1 MSTTRTK
8 TTPAQTVP
16 HVRLAPG
23 GLRALA
29 AAHLAAS
36 PGEEFTVTQVARALN
51 NASGGAVGNALMAL
65 AASGAAVLSCAAPR
79 RFRSNDAT
87 AAAATGAPTVPI
99 TAATS
104 PKAKRPAKTKT
115 APKAPRKRKASAQA
129 EPLVPAEPSQPS
141 ALAEPS
147 VPVPASSSVAT
158 LTDPTAPVTRPN
170 GMLYRPRAL
179 AGLSDV
185 GALRAARE
193 AETPVLLY
201 GPPGTG
207 KTSLIEAAF
216 PDVVTVTADGDCAV
230 SDFVGEWTQN
240 PDGTYSFIYGPL
252 VTAMTEGRV
261 LFVDD
266 ATLAAPKVLSCLY
279 PAMDGR
285 KTITVKAHK
294 GETITAAPGFF
305 IVAAHNPNVSGALLT
320 EALSS
325 RFALHV
331 HVATD
336 FQIADELEINR
347 KAVRV
352 AKNLATRAKTGE
364 VTWSVQLRE
373 LLAFAKVEQLL
384 GTEAAFANL
393 IGIAPESDRDTV
405 AEVVASVTGMQA
417 ERLSVGARMAPAALP
432 TQP

>member
-1 MSTTRTK
+1 
-8 TTPAQTVP
+8 
-16 HVRLAPG
+16 
-23 GLRALA
+23 
-29 AAHLAAS
+29 
-36 PGEEFTVTQVARALN
+36 
-51 NASGGAVGNALMAL
+51 MA
-65 AASGAAVLSCAAPR
+65 
-79 RFRSNDAT
+79 
-87 AAAATGAPTVPI
+87 
-99 TAATS
+99 
-104 PKAKRPAKTKT
+104 
-115 APKAPRKRKASAQA
+115 
-129 EPLVPAEPSQPS
+129 
-141 ALAEPS
+141 
-147 VPVPASSSVAT
+147 
-158 LTDPTAPVTRPN
+158 RPN
-170 GMLYRPRAL
+170 GTLYRPRAL

-185 GALRAARE
+185 SALHAARGLE
-193 AETPVLLY
+193 APVLLY

-240 PDGTYSFIYGPL
+240 ADGTYSFVYGPL
-252 VTAMTEGRV
+252 VEAMTSGRV

-285 KTITVKAHK
+285 KAITVKAHK

-305 IVAAHNPNVSGALLT
+305 VVAAHNPNVSGALLT

-331 HVATD
+331 HVASD
-336 FQIADELEINR
+336 LAIADELGINR

-352 AKNLATRAKTGE
+352 AKNLATRAAKGE

-373 LLAFAKVEQLL
+373 LLAFAKVERLL

-393 IGIAPESDRDTV
+393 IGIAPEPDRDTV
-405 AEVVASVTGMQA
+405 ADVVASVTGVRA
-417 ERLSVGARMAPAALP
+417 EALAIGGRLTPATANARP
-432 TQP
+432 

>member
-8 TTPAQTVP
+8 TTSAKTLP

-23 GLRALA
+23 GLRALV

-51 NASGGAVGNALMAL
+51 EASGGAVGNALMAL
-65 AASGAAVLSCAAPR
+65 AASGAAMLTCAAPR
-79 RFRSNDAT
+79 RFRANNAT
-87 AAAATGAPTVPI
+87 AAAATNAPLVPI
-99 TAATS
+99 RAATT
-104 PKAKRPAKTKT
+104 PKTTRPAKAKT
-115 APKAPRKRKASAQA
+115 TPKAPPASK
-129 EPLVPAEPSQPS
+129 PAEPSVSTQ
-141 ALAEPS
+141 PS
-147 VPVPASSSVAT
+147 VPAELRVPVIAPSSVAT
-158 LTDPTAPVTRPN
+158 LADPTSPVARPN

-185 GALRAARE
+185 AALHAARE
-193 AETPVLLY
+193 AEAPVLLY

-240 PDGTYSFIYGPL
+240 PDGTYSFVYGPL

-285 KTITVKAHK
+285 KSVTVKAHK

-305 IVAAHNPNVSGALLT
+305 VVAAHNPNVSGALLT

-336 FQIADELEINR
+336 YQIADELGINR

-352 AKNLATRAKTGE
+352 AKNLATRADKGE

-373 LLAFAKVEQLL
+373 LLAFAKIEHLL

-405 AEVVASVTGMQA
+405 AEVVASVTGTQT
-417 ERLSVGARMAPAALP
+417 ERLSVGARLSPAAELARS
-432 TQP
+432 

>member
-1 MSTTRTK
+1 MTTSP
-8 TTPAQTVP
+8 TPTGPAAIAP
-16 HVRLAPG
+16 ARLAPG
-23 GLRALA
+23 VLRATV
-29 AAHLAAS
+29 AAHLAGDPS
-36 PGEEFTVTQVARALN
+36 TDFTVTQVAKALS
-51 NASGGAVGNALMAL
+51 ASGGAVGNALMAL
-65 AASGAAVLSCAAPR
+65 AAAGHATQTSGNPRTFTANANTASAASGTVQPAAVPVALAKPHTPRSRLASGA
-79 RFRSNDAT
+79 
-87 AAAATGAPTVPI
+87 
-99 TAATS
+99 
-104 PKAKRPAKTKT
+104 PA
-115 APKAPRKRKASAQA
+115 
-129 EPLVPAEPSQPS
+129 S
-141 ALAEPS
+141 ALATPA
-147 VPVPASSSVAT
+147 VPVDPA
-158 LTDPTAPVTRPN
+158 APVARPN

-179 AGLSDV
+179 AGLPDV
-185 GALRAARE
+185 AALRAARE
-193 AETPVLLY
+193 AETSILLY

-216 PDVVTVTADGDCAV
+216 PGVVTVTADGDCAV

-240 PDGTYSFIYGPL
+240 PDGTYSFVYGPL

-285 KTITVKAHK
+285 KSITVKAHR

-305 IVAAHNPNVSGALLT
+305 VVAAHNPNVSGALLT

-325 RFALHV
+325 RFALHI

-336 FQIADELEINR
+336 YLIADELGINR

-352 AKNLATRAKTGE
+352 AKNLATRADKGE

-373 LLAFAKVEQLL
+373 LLAFAKVEALL

-405 AEVVASVTGMQA
+405 AEVVASVTGTQT
-417 ERLSVGARMAPAALP
+417 EPLSVGARLSPAAGP
-432 TQP
+432 AQS

>member
-1 MSTTRTK
+1 MSTTS
-8 TTPAQTVP
+8 TVAAA
-16 HVRLAPG
+16 VNASTRLAPG
-23 GLRALA
+23 VLRATV
-29 AAHLAAS
+29 AAHLAADS
-36 PGEEFTVTQVARALN
+36 STAFTVTQVAKAL
-51 NASGGAVGNALMAL
+51 NASGGAVGNALLAL
-65 AASGAAVLSCAAPR
+65 AAAGLASQTSDNPRMFTANPNTFSAVIGAIA
-79 RFRSNDAT
+79 
-87 AAAATGAPTVPI
+87 
-99 TAATS
+99 
-104 PKAKRPAKTKT
+104 
-115 APKAPRKRKASAQA
+115 
-129 EPLVPAEPSQPS
+129 PS
-141 ALAEPS
+141 ALPVAPPPPQARRATPSLLS
-147 VPVPASSSVAT
+147 VPAPGSPTTAT
-158 LTDPTAPVTRPN
+158 LVDPAAPVTRPN
-170 GMLYRPRAL
+170 GTLYRPRAL

-185 GALRAARE
+185 AALRAARE
-193 AETPVLLY
+193 AEAPVLLY

-240 PDGTYSFIYGPL
+240 PDGTYSFVYGPL

-285 KTITVKAHK
+285 KAIAVKAHK

-336 FQIADELEINR
+336 YQIADELGINR

-352 AKNLATRAKTGE
+352 AKNLATRAEKGE
-364 VTWSVQLRE
+364 LTWSVQLRE

-393 IGIAPESDRDTV
+393 IGIAPEPDRDMV
-405 AEVVASVTGMQA
+405 AEVVASVTGARA
-417 ERLSVGARMAPAALP
+417 EPLSVGARLASAAKSARP
-432 TQP
+432 